1 MSQYI
6 DQSYINEMSRLVRS
20 SNKCGSHRNCIR
32 LSPANSI
39 EHERKKFE
47 ICWWLLK
54 NKHQFITEAIFND
67 GFRADIFILDTGV
80 ALEILHT
87 ETDKQFKRKLDKY
100 PKEIKVH
107 KIRSDEKF
115 EEDLIY

>member
-1 MSQYI
+1 
-6 DQSYINEMSRLVRS
+6 MSRLVRS

-54 NKHQFITEAIFND
+54 NKYTFITEAIFEKS
-67 GFRADIFILDTGV
+67 GRADIFILDTGV
-80 ALEILHT
+80 AIEILHS
-87 ETDKQFKRKLDKY
+87 ETDKQFDAKLDKY
-100 PKEIKVH
+100 PDEIKVH
-107 KIRSDEKF
+107 KIRSDEQF
-115 EEDLIY
+115 NEELIY